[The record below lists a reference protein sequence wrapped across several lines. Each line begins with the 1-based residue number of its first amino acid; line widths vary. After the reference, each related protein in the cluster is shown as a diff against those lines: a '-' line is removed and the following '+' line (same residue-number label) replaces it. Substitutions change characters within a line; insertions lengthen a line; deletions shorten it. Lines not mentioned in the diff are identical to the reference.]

1 MVDSKITIAD
11 LVQLEKGQFA
21 DEVHT
26 ENGTDG
32 VYTVVREEMFAAL
45 EQAKRKK
52 SGSSDENFY
61 KIVPK
66 TALEKTM
73 ARVLDSEKMID
84 VEKVRYERSF
94 KDEFDRKMK
103 RIKRI
108 KSKAY
113 RKIRRM
119 KKLANELHE
128 SADIQSAYQENDAHE
143 KSHDSQKRY
152 TRVPDALL
160 REIDTEEDGKEAER
174 SERNEM
180 PIFSF
185 DGEYGGAECVHKQE
199 ELVRLAFKESE
210 DGIANEFVDEKQRI
224 VNEEAPRIE
233 DTVLPGWGDWAGP
246 GLEVIKTEYNTVRNV
261 IEGVKYCNR
270 KDFNKSHVII
280 NEKSQCIDKKFLA
293 QLPFGYTEKEYE
305 QKIGMCVSKEKNTLR
320 VFRKLVKSRTTHT
333 NGEAIQPFHYV
344 PE

>member
-1 MVDSKITIAD
+1 MTDNKISIAD
-11 LVQLEKGQFA
+11 LLQLDKGQITGESHDA
-21 DEVHT
+21 SI
-26 ENGTDG
+26 TDG
-32 VYTVVREEMFAAL
+32 IYAVVREEMFMAM
-45 EQAKRKK
+45 EQAKRKPK
-52 SGSSDENFY
+52 SSIGENFY
-61 KIVPK
+61 EIIPK
-66 TALEKTM
+66 TALEKM
-73 ARVLDSEKMID
+73 MSRVLDNEKMID
-84 VEKVRYERSF
+84 IEKLKYEKNF

-128 SADIQSAYQENDAHE
+128 SIDTQNKCQESDAHE
-143 KSHDSQKRY
+143 KSHDVQKRSS
-152 TRVPDALL
+152 RVPDALL
-160 REIDTEEDGKEAER
+160 KEIDVEKENNET
-174 SERNEM
+174 ERNDT

-185 DGEYGGAECVHKQE
+185 GGEHESTDNMCKQE

-210 DGIANEFVDEKQRI
+210 DGNENEFVNEKQQI

-233 DTVLPGWGDWAGP
+233 ETVLPGWGDWAGP
-246 GLEVIKTEYNTVRNV
+246 GIEVVKTEYNTVRNV

-280 NEKSQCIDKKFLA
+280 NEKSQCIDKKFMA
-293 QLPFGYTEKEYE
+293 QLPFGYTEKDYE
-305 QKIGMCVSKEKNTLR
+305 QKIDMCVSKEKNTLR
-320 VFRKLVKSRTTHT
+320 VFRKLVKSRSTNT
-333 NGEAIQPFHYV
+333 NGEAIKPFHYV